1 MRNAVQK
8 RFCDVPT
15 DSRDFADANCHRAIA
30 DEVVRNQ
37 YFTGKFFVLYILR
50 IQTQTG

>member
-1 MRNAVQK
+1 MPCRKDLAT
-8 RFCDVPT
+8 RLLIRGTLLAPIT
-15 DSRDFADANCHRAIA
+15 IA

-50 IQTQTG
+50 IQTQTAQRLRP